1 MGLAALEKK
10 RGTMRPLLEKL
21 HKDHINLARLLDLM
35 SSELDALNAG
45 HEANFDL
52 KIEMLDYIEH
62 YAEQSHHPTED
73 QINKVAFR
81 KKSMQQH
88 QALYERVCKEHLDLI
103 GLARNYRKTLEGA
116 MQGEVLLREEV
127 ETRGRE
133 FVALQRQHI
142 DLEEHEIFPLLEN
155 ALNDKDW
162 QKLEQEISHGEDPL
176 FHRQDFNRF
185 RSLIDYLKAHENE

>member
-1 MGLAALEKK
+1 
-10 RGTMRPLLEKL
+10 MRPLLEKL

-35 SSELDALNAG
+35 SHELDALSAG

-52 KIEMLDYIEH
+52 KIEMLDYVEH

-81 KKSMQQH
+81 KKSMKEH
-88 QALYERVCKEHLDLI
+88 KPLYERITKEHVDLI

-142 DLEEHEIFPLLEN
+142 DLEEQEVFPLVESVLS
-155 ALNDKDW
+155 DKDW
-162 QKLEQEISHGEDPL
+162 QKLEAEIAHGEDPL
-176 FHRQDFNRF
+176 FNRQDYNRF
-185 RSLIDYLKAHENE
+185 RSLIDYLQAHEDE

>member
-1 MGLAALEKK
+1 MDLAPLEKK
-10 RGTMRPLLEKL
+10 RGDMRPLMEKL
-21 HKDHINLARLLDLM
+21 YKDHINLARLLDLM
-35 SSELDALNAG
+35 SKELDALSAG
-45 HEANFDL
+45 REANFDL

-81 KKSMQQH
+81 KKSMQEH
-88 QALYERVCKEHLDLI
+88 KALLERVSKEHGELI

-127 ETRGRE
+127 EMRGRE

-142 DLEEHEIFPLLEN
+142 DLEEQEIFPLVEA
-155 ALNDKDW
+155 ALSDKDW
-162 QKLEQEISHGEDPL
+162 QKLEQEVSDTEDPV
-176 FHRQDFNRF
+176 FNRQDFNRF

>member
-1 MGLAALEKK
+1 
-10 RGTMRPLLEKL
+10 MRPLLEKL
-21 HKDHINLARLLDLM
+21 HKDHLNLVRLLDLM
-35 SSELDALNAG
+35 SSELDALSAG
-45 HEANFDL
+45 REANFDL

-73 QINKVAFR
+73 QINKIAF
-81 KKSMQQH
+81 KKKTIQQH
-88 QALYERVCKEHLDLI
+88 KALYDRVRKEHGELI

-127 ETRGRE
+127 EIRGRE

-142 DLEEHEIFPLLEN
+142 DLEEQEIFPLVESVLS
-155 ALNDKDW
+155 DKDW
-162 QKLEQEISHGEDPL
+162 EKLEREVSHAEDPL

-185 RSLIDYLKAHENE
+185 RSLIDYLKAHEDE

>member
-1 MGLAALEKK
+1 KKK
-10 RGTMRPLLEKL
+10 RGDMRPLLEKL
-21 HKDHINLARLLDLM
+21 HKDHINLARLLDLL
-35 SSELDALNAG
+35 SRELDALSAG
-45 HEANFDL
+45 REANFDL

-73 QINKVAFR
+73 QINKIAFG
-81 KKSMQQH
+81 KKSMQAH
-88 QALYERVCKEHLDLI
+88 KALYDRICKEHGDLI
-103 GLARNYRKTLEGA
+103 GLARTYRKTLEGA

-142 DLEEHEIFPLLEN
+142 DLEEQEVFPLVEN
-155 ALNDKDW
+155 TLSDKDW
-162 QKLEQEISHGEDPL
+162 QKLEGQISHGEDPL

-185 RSLIDYLKAHENE
+185 RSLIDYLKAHEDE